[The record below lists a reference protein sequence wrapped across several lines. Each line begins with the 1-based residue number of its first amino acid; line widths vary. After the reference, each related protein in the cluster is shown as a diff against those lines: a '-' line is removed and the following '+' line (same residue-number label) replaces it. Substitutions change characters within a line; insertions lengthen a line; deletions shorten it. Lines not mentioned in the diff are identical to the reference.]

1 MICPK
6 IPIFLYMKYKL
17 RYNKYYDNRLFA
29 NNLSYV
35 IILNKNKALGRCDLA
50 QQYTKKM
57 IREQFIKM
65 LNERPLNKITVK
77 DIATACEINRN
88 TFYYYYTDVYALLSE
103 IFQTELQRVIDEY
116 NDTLSWEESF
126 IVAATFAL
134 ENKTAIYH
142 VYNSMQREELVN
154 YIYNVSGNVM
164 NRYVEKVSEG
174 ISASLEDRKLIASFY
189 QCALTEMVLRWI
201 SSGMKEDPD
210 TIIRRIGQLFDGNIE
225 LSLKRSAGLNDV

>member
-1 MICPK
+1 M
-6 IPIFLYMKYKL
+6 
-17 RYNKYYDNRLFA
+17 
-29 NNLSYV
+29 
-35 IILNKNKALGRCDLA
+35 A
-50 QQYTKKM
+50 QQYTRKM
-57 IREQFIKM
+57 IRDVFIKM
-65 LNERPLNKITVK
+65 LNERPLSKITVK

-103 IFQTELQRVIDEY
+103 IFQTELQTVIDEY

-126 IVAATFAL
+126 IVATKFAL
-134 ENKTAIYH
+134 ENKAAIYH

-164 NRYVEKVSEG
+164 IRYVERIRDG
-174 ISASLEDRKLIASFY
+174 ISASSGDKKLIASFY

-201 SSGMKEDPD
+201 AAGMKEDPD
-210 TIIRRIGQLFDGNIE
+210 TIIRRIGYLFDGNIE